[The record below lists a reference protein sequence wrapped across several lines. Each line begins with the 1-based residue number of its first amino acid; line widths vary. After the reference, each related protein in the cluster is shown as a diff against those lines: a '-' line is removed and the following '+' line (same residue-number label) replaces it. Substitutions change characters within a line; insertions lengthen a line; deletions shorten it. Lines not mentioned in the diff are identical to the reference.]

1 MEVSNMKNIV
11 VLKNLPSNIVE
22 EAIIILK
29 TNKEAKRL
37 EYIEKNSK
45 INTDR
50 GKKTKEYMVREAES
64 VIYNYISKIEKNK
77 SDQMTNLNMERKY
90 RNLKIYSIISSIM
103 LILLMIL

>member
-45 INTDR
+45 IIV
-50 GKKTKEYMVREAES
+50 GVIKIVIS
-64 VIYNYISKIEKNK
+64 VI
-77 SDQMTNLNMERKY
+77 
-90 RNLKIYSIISSIM
+90 
-103 LILLMIL
+103 LIKTLCV